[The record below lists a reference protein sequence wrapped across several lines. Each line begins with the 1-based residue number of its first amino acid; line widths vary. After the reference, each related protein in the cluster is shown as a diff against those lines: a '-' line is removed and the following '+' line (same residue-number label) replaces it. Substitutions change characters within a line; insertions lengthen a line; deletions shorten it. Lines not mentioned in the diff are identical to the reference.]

1 MPIYVAKAKEGDT
14 DAVRLIKAKTSA
26 GAMSFATKGLV
37 EVELAY
43 AEAVH
48 ELATKGVK
56 IEDASAEPAPA
67 AQTGGEQQ
75 QDDQ

>member
-1 MPIYVAKAKEGDT
+1 MPIYVAKAKEGDS

-37 EVELAY
+37 TVELAD

-48 ELATKGVK
+48 ELATKGIK
-56 IEDASAEPAPA
+56 IEDASAEPTPAPAPA
-67 AQTGGEQQ
+67 AGGEG
-75 QDDQ
+75 DE